1 MKRTLTYTF
10 VLALLIAA
18 AGIAWA
24 AQPALDTAPVAAPSG
39 GVTETPTPDVDPILG
54 DLVIE
59 PEEVYNCCTIECYDI
74 WGACVAG
81 CGSQACKAA
90 CNAERDAC
98 IANC

>member
-24 AQPALDTAPVAAPSG
+24 AQPAVDVAPVDSPDSA
-39 GVTETPTPDVDPILG
+39 VTETPTPDVDPILG

-59 PEEVYNCCTIECYDI
+59 PNEVYDCCKIECYDN
-74 WGACVAG
+74 WGDCNAG
-81 CGSQACKAA
+81 CGSQACFANCKAV
-90 CNAERDAC
+90 RDAC